1 MALGGGTFL
10 TENKILPGY
19 YMNVV
24 SRSAASATLSDRG
37 TATIPLEL
45 DWGVENAIYTVTNE
59 DFEKN
64 SLKIFGYPYDSDKMK
79 GLRDLFKGAK
89 TLHTF
94 NLCSV
99 NSGAAKA
106 DCIFAT
112 AKYKGVAGNH
122 IKIKIAA
129 NADDDTKFDVST
141 LYAHDGTNFN
151 EMDIQ
156 TVATATDL
164 KNNDWVDFKS
174 GATLAVTAGTALTG
188 GANGTVDGTAYQA
201 YTDKITAYS
210 FNVMGILS
218 TTTAIKN
225 LFISMVNRLRDQL
238 GIKFQLVLHQ
248 AVDTCN
254 PDYIGVISVEND
266 IDNVS
271 VDTGY
276 PVSAA
281 VYWVT
286 GKEAGANVNESIQNT
301 VYNGEFKIQTDYS
314 QSQLEAA
321 LTAGKFIFHN
331 QNNDVCVLEDI
342 NTFVTVTDVMG
353 EIFKDNQTIRVI
365 DQIAID
371 DAKLFNSKY
380 NGHVP
385 NDNPGRVSLW
395 SDLVKIR
402 QLLNDNRAIEN
413 FKDTDV
419 TVSEGDTKKSVRANS
434 VIQIVNTMSKLYMT
448 VVVV

>member
-19 YMNVV
+19 YLNVV
-24 SRSAASATLSDRG
+24 SRAAASASLSDRG
-37 TATIPLEL
+37 TATMPLEL
-45 DWGVENAIYTVTNE
+45 DWGVENAIFTVTNE
-59 DFEKN
+59 DFETN

-89 TLHTF
+89 TLHAF

-106 DCIFAT
+106 TCTYAT
-112 AKYKGVAGNH
+112 AKYKGAAGNH
-122 IKIKIAA
+122 LKIKIAV
-129 NADDDTKFDVST
+129 NADDDTKFDVTT
-141 LYAHDGTNFN
+141 LYAHDGTNFA
-151 EMDIQ
+151 EMDVQ
-156 TVATATDL
+156 TVASAAGL
-164 KNNDWVDFKS
+164 VSNDWVDFKTN
-174 GATLAVTAGTALTG
+174 ATLATTAGTALTG

-201 YTDKITAYS
+201 YADKITAYS

-225 LFISMVNRLRDQL
+225 LFISLVNRMRDQL
-238 GIKFQLVLHQ
+238 GIKFQLVLHA
-248 AVDTCN
+248 AVEACN
-254 PDYIGVISVEND
+254 PDYMGVISVEND
-266 IDNVS
+266 IDNVN

-276 PVSAA
+276 PASAA

-286 GKEAGANVNESIQNT
+286 GKEAGAAVNASIQNT
-301 VYNGEFKIQTDYS
+301 VYNGEFVIKTDYS
-314 QSQLEAA
+314 QSELEQA
-321 LTAGKFIFHN
+321 LADGKFIFHN
-331 QNNDVCVLEDI
+331 NDHKVCVLEDI

-353 EIFKDNQTIRVI
+353 EVFKDNQTIRVI
-365 DQIAID
+365 DQIAND
-371 DAKLFNSKY
+371 DAILFNSKY

-385 NDNPGRVSLW
+385 NDNPGRISLW

-402 QLLNDNRAIEN
+402 QQLNDIRAIEN

-419 TVSEGDTKKSVRANS
+419 TVAQGDTKKSVRANS
-434 VIQIVNTMSKLYMT
+434 VIEVVNTMSKLYMT

>member
-10 TENKILPGY
+10 TENKSLPGY
-19 YMNVV
+19 YVNVV
-24 SRSAASATLSDRG
+24 SRAAANAALSDRG
-37 TATIPLEL
+37 IATMPLEL
-45 DWGVENAIYTVTNE
+45 DWGVENAIFTVTSE
-59 DFEKN
+59 DFENN

-89 TLHTF
+89 TLHAF

-99 NSGAAKA
+99 NNGAAKA
-106 DCIFAT
+106 TCTYAT

-122 IKIKIAA
+122 LKIKIAV
-129 NADDDTKFDVST
+129 NADDNTKFDVST

-151 EMDIQ
+151 EMDVQ
-156 TVATATDL
+156 TVASAAGL
-164 KNNDWVDFKS
+164 VNNDWVDFKTN
-174 GATLAVTAGTALTG
+174 ATLAATAGTALTG
-188 GANGTVDGTAYQA
+188 GANGVVDGTAYQA
-201 YTDKITAYS
+201 YADKITAYS

-225 LFISMVNRLRDQL
+225 LFISLVNRMRDQL
-238 GIKFQLVLHQ
+238 GIKFQLVLHK
-248 AVDTCN
+248 AVDACN
-254 PDYIGVISVEND
+254 PDYMGVISVEND
-266 IDNVS
+266 IDNTN

-276 PVSAA
+276 PASAA

-286 GKEAGANVNESIQNT
+286 GKEAGAAVNASIQNT
-301 VYNGEFKIQTDYS
+301 VYNGEFVIKTDYS
-314 QSQLEAA
+314 QSELEQA
-321 LTAGKFIFHN
+321 LADGKFIFHN
-331 QNNDVCVLEDI
+331 NDHKVCVLEDI

-353 EIFKDNQTIRVI
+353 EVFKDNQTIRVI
-365 DQIAID
+365 DQIAND
-371 DAKLFNSKY
+371 DAILFNSKY

-385 NDNPGRVSLW
+385 NDNPGRISLW

-402 QLLNDNRAIEN
+402 QELNDIRAIEN

-419 TVSEGDTKKSVRANS
+419 TVSQGNSKKSVRANS
-434 VIQIVNTMSKLYMT
+434 VIQVVNTMSILYMT